1 MKYTQRY
8 YPSNLQGSK
17 IRNAV
22 TGHVYENCLVGSIA
36 EKNFFK
42 VIDSTGNYSTEGTK
56 TRGNR
61 NPNKLFFESYA
72 EFETFYKIGQKG
84 GYQFLGHRHQQE
96 QDSEDEVVRAEDLA
110 EAELTEEE
118 Q

>member
-22 TGHVYENCLVGSIA
+22 TGEVYENCLVGTMS

-42 VIDSTGNYSTEGTK
+42 VIDTTGNYSTEGTK

-72 EFETFYKIGQKG
+72 EFETFYKIGKEG
-84 GYQFLGHRHQQE
+84 GYQFLGHGLE
-96 QDSEDEVVRAEDLA
+96 EEKDG
-110 EAELTEEE
+110 EEE
-118 Q
+118 QTEEKR

>member
-22 TGHVYENCLVGSIA
+22 TGNVYENCLVGSMA

-42 VIDSTGNYSTEGTK
+42 VIDSTGNYSAEGSK
-56 TRGNR
+56 TRVNR

-84 GYQFLGHRHQQE
+84 GYQFLEHEQE
-96 QDSEDEVVRAEDLA
+96 
-110 EAELTEEE
+110 
-118 Q
+118 

>member
-22 TGHVYENCLVGSIA
+22 TGHVYENCLVGSTA

-72 EFETFYKIGQKG
+72 EFETFYKIDQEG
-84 GYQFLGHRHQQE
+84 GYQFLGDKQK
-96 QDSEDEVVRAEDLA
+96 EDGEEDD
-110 EAELTEEE
+110 EEE

>member
-8 YPSNLQGSK
+8 YPSNLQDSK
-17 IRNAV
+17 IKNAI
-22 TGHVYENCLVGSIA
+22 TGQVYENCLVGSIA
-36 EKNFFK
+36 ENNFFK
-42 VIDSTGNYSTEGTK
+42 VIDSTGNYSGEGTK

-84 GYQFLGHRHQQE
+84 GYQFLN
-96 QDSEDEVVRAEDLA
+96 DSENQENLEN
-110 EAELTEEE
+110 
-118 Q
+118 